1 MNLLKK
7 IFSLW
12 VQTNWIKTIN
22 KEQRKLRRLEEKISR
37 QRFVVNELYNE
48 YLKRY
53 PKRTHE

>member
-12 VQTNWIKTIN
+12 VQTNWIKTLN
-22 KEQRKLRRLEEKISR
+22 KEQRKLERLEDKTRR
-37 QRFVVNELYNE
+37 QRFVLNELSNE

-53 PKRTHE
+53 PKRAQE